1 MCLQYRVSHLVDG
14 TKRRERKSNRVLEKR
29 TGALGIIL
37 EVITVHVHLVEQLHR
52 DRIITSL
59 SEMDR
64 VPKVPSTEVQADRH
78 VSRTRSE
85 AVVVQ
90 PDVRVEEGVRVLS
103 FVFQSLEHRDVAK
116 VGEEGVVDLDV
127 AAASGIQD
135 LEFLSISDGDV
146 IEVVFAVSVHPRCEC
161 VLS

>member
-1 MCLQYRVSHLVDG
+1 M
-14 TKRRERKSNRVLEKR
+14 
-29 TGALGIIL
+29 
-37 EVITVHVHLVEQLHR
+37 
-52 DRIITSL
+52 
-59 SEMDR
+59 
-64 VPKVPSTEVQADRH
+64 PKVPSTEVQADRH